1 MHDNN
6 VSSTLHITLEVI
18 ILPQFRAFDKV
29 VSMQVKIWQFFAL
42 SYAAFILQRQRNIE
56 VIGGITNINK
66 TKTYSLNQ
74 TNSTQVDNVKH
85 YINMNI
91 TLAESE
97 G

>member
-1 MHDNN
+1 
-6 VSSTLHITLEVI
+6 
-18 ILPQFRAFDKV
+18 
-29 VSMQVKIWQFFAL
+29 MQVKIWQFFAL
-42 SYAAFILQRQRNIE
+42 CYAAFILQRQGNTD
-56 VIGGITNINK
+56 VIGGIININK
-66 TKTYSLNQ
+66 TKKYSLNQ